1 MTKGKLLAYFANEE
15 TGIGGGDIENL
26 SPFSGSLIFPLKK
39 TRVREKQYNSFSP
52 FWHTDIWGRKKYWI
66 YKWYWKAILD
76 SSV

>member
-15 TGIGGGDIENL
+15 TGIGGGDIENP

-52 FWHTDIWGRKKYWI
+52 F
-66 YKWYWKAILD
+66 
-76 SSV
+76 